1 MQNLKFKVQNFM
13 MLLGTVTALL
23 IVSPVSAHVSV
34 KPAEV
39 GVGKYQTFNVS
50 VPVEKDVA
58 TTGVRLI
65 IPAGL
70 EHVSPNVKPGWD
82 VEIKKAGTSM
92 KGSILNTGA
101 PAPDPESVIEIIWT
115 GGLIPKGMR
124 DDFYFSAKAP
134 VETGALKWMAYQIY
148 ADGTE
153 VAWDLDSGST
163 TKTAD
168 GKEDFSTSG
177 PYSVTEVVNDL
188 AASPKAEMNI
198 EKGESLNNLPLI
210 LSVLAVVVSG
220 FALGLTL
227 RRR

>member
-1 MQNLKFKVQNFM
+1 M

-34 KPAEV
+34 KPNEV

-101 PAPDPESVIEIIWT
+101 PAPDPETVAEIIWT
-115 GGLIPKGMR
+115 GGSIPKGMR
-124 DDFYFSAKAP
+124 DDFYFSAKTPAE
-134 VETGALKWMAYQIY
+134 VGELKWMAYQIY
-148 ADGTE
+148 ADGAE
-153 VAWDLDSGST
+153 VAWDLESSAHP
-163 TKTAD
+163 KTAE

-177 PYSVTEVVNDL
+177 PYSVTKIVNDL
-188 AASPKAEMNI
+188 AASPKVEMNI
-198 EKGESLNNLPLI
+198 ETDKSLDNLPLMI
-210 LSVLAVVVSG
+210 SVFAIIVSG